1 MNEAHTTITV
11 SNPVGL
17 FCPGTPSILV
27 LNINY
32 VAKYLGSVAH
42 ESKYLVVVSGID

>member
-1 MNEAHTTITV
+1 MKRILLLQSV
-11 SNPVGL
+11 
-17 FCPGTPSILV
+17 TPSVCFV
-27 LNINY
+27 LEPPQSWFLINY